1 MCAAALSFVGD
12 VNMAEVAVQET
23 FLVAL
28 RYPEKIF
35 RSENPVGWLYKAL
48 FNVSKHIIRDRKKLQ
63 ARTVSFGDSLE
74 DALSQNDDYSFVDN
88 KIAESEEM
96 KLIVN
101 VYLNGYSMQEMA
113 DRLGISLGACKMRIK
128 RAKERLKEKLK
139 DYRY

>member
-1 MCAAALSFVGD
+1 
-12 VNMAEVAVQET
+12 
-23 FLVAL
+23 
-28 RYPEKIF
+28 
-35 RSENPVGWLYKAL
+35 
-48 FNVSKHIIRDRKKLQ
+48 
-63 ARTVSFGDSLE
+63 
-74 DALSQNDDYSFVDN
+74 
-88 KIAESEEM
+88 M